1 MRAAWKAILNWRASA
16 CLLAPLLSAPALA
29 AAGALVTPS
38 GPEVPEN
45 LLRIELHLDTPLSA
59 PLDMRRVVLLD
70 GAGAPIEGAFLDLP
84 LADPD
89 GRAVA
94 LLLHPGR
101 IKTGVGPNLAL
112 GTALHAGQAV
122 RLRIDDPQLGGV
134 VEKQW
139 RVAPPLRQLINPQRW
154 TVHAVKRHGRQPLRI
169 AFPAA
174 LDGDA
179 AALIALQ
186 GPDGRRVA
194 GTARLLSGEREW
206 RFAPALAWRPGTY
219 LLRLHPRLEDPQ
231 GNRLCSAFE
240 QSGQGSQACAEEG
253 RLEFIID

>member
-1 MRAAWKAILNWRASA
+1 MRAAWKAILSWCASA
-16 CLLAPLLSAPALA
+16 GLLALLLPASA
-29 AAGALVTPS
+29 AAGVLVTPS

-70 GAGAPIEGAFLDLP
+70 SAGTPIDGAFLDLP

-101 IKTGVGPNLAL
+101 TKTGVGPNLAL
-112 GTALHAGQAV
+112 GTALRAGQTV
-122 RLRIDDPQLGGV
+122 RLRIADAQLGRV

-139 RVAPPLRQLINPQRW
+139 RVAPPLRQLINPRRW
-154 TVHAVKRHGRQPLRI
+154 TVHAVKRGSRQPLRV
-169 AFPAA
+169 AFPTA

-179 AALIALQ
+179 APLIALQ

-194 GTARLLSGEREW
+194 GVARLQSGEREW
-206 RFAPALAWRPGTY
+206 RFTPAPAWRPGTY
-219 LLRLHPRLEDPQ
+219 LLRVHPRLEDPQ

-240 QSGQGSQACAEEG
+240 QAGQSSQACAEEG
-253 RLEFIID
+253 RLEFIIN

>member
-1 MRAAWKAILNWRASA
+1 MRAAWRAILNWRASA
-16 CLLAPLLSAPALA
+16 GVLALLLPGLV
-29 AAGALVTPS
+29 AAGVLVTPS

-70 GAGAPIEGAFLDLP
+70 SAGVPIDGAFLDLP

-112 GTALHAGQAV
+112 GTALHDGQAV
-122 RLRIDDPQLGGV
+122 RLRIADAQLGRV

-139 RVAPPLRQLINPQRW
+139 RVAPPLRQLIDPQRW
-154 TVHAVKRHGRQPLRI
+154 TVHAVRRGSRQPLRV
-169 AFPAA
+169 AFPTA

-179 AALIALQ
+179 APLIALQ

-194 GTARLLSGEREW
+194 GAARLLSGEREW
-206 RFAPALAWRPGTY
+206 RFTPAPAWRPGTY
-219 LLRLHPRLEDPQ
+219 LLRVHPRLEDPQ

-240 QSGQGSQACAEEG
+240 QAGQSSQSCAEEG
-253 RLEFIID
+253 RLEFIIN

>member
-1 MRAAWKAILNWRASA
+1 MRAAWRAILNWRASA
-16 CLLAPLLSAPALA
+16 GLLALLLPVSA
-29 AAGALVTPS
+29 AAGMLVTPS

-59 PLDMRRVVLLD
+59 PLDMRYVVLLD
-70 GAGAPIEGAFLDLP
+70 SAGMPIDGAFLDLP

-89 GRAVA
+89 GRTVA

-101 IKTGVGPNLAL
+101 IKTGVGANLVL
-112 GTALHAGQAV
+112 GTALRAGQTV
-122 RLRIDDPQLGGV
+122 RLRIDDAQLGRV

-154 TVHAVKRHGRQPLRI
+154 TVHAVKRGSRQQLRV
-169 AFPAA
+169 AFPTA

-179 AALIALQ
+179 APLIALQ

-194 GTARLLSGEREW
+194 GAARLLSGEREW
-206 RFAPALAWRPGTY
+206 RFTPAPAWRPGTY
-219 LLRLHPRLEDPQ
+219 LLRVHPRLEDPQ

-240 QSGQGSQACAEEG
+240 QAGQSSQACAGEG
-253 RLEFIID
+253 RLEFIIN